1 MNALNPAFTLIEGRH
16 MLSSEDLHPDGVSVV
31 ELAKSGVKGVIAAL
45 LGTGDV
51 IIVRDPSVQLPQV
64 SGGKVWLQTSGTTGA
79 PKWVGHS
86 RDRLKARIRAG
97 GDRARWLLTF
107 HPGSFAGLQVI
118 LTAMAGGHVLI
129 APTYG
134 ASIADM
140 ADMAVAE
147 QATHISGTPTFW
159 RAFLMT
165 LGDRSLNLKSVT
177 LGGEAADQTLL
188 DALKARFP
196 QAHLRHIYAT
206 TEAGTVFSVQ
216 DGRAGFPRDWLSDDL
231 SVTEQDTLKFKG
243 LDTGDIV
250 ELTPDRVLF
259 KGRRD
264 AMVNVGGVKVYPE
277 TVETHLLQ
285 LSFIQD
291 VCVSARPN
299 PITGHVLVADIV
311 LKPDSGF
318 DETQIKAH
326 LQGLPRAQRP
336 VSLRYV
342 EALDIGATGK
352 KSRSV

>member
-1 MNALNPAFTLIEGRH
+1 
-16 MLSSEDLHPDGVSVV
+16 MLSVEGANAAPIVDVAKDGV
-31 ELAKSGVKGVIAAL
+31 GGVITAL
-45 LGTGDV
+45 IGTGD
-51 IIVRDPSVQLPQV
+51 IFIVRDPSVPLPHV
-64 SGGKVWLQTSGTTGA
+64 AEDKVWLQTSGTTGV

-86 RDRLKARIRAG
+86 RESLNARIKAG
-97 GDRARWLLTF
+97 GDTARWLLTF

-129 APTYG
+129 APDHG

-140 ADMAVAE
+140 ANLAVAE
-147 QATHISGTPTFW
+147 QATHMSGTPTFW
-159 RAFLMT
+159 RAFLMV
-165 LGDRSLNLKSVT
+165 LGERSLNLKSVT

-188 DALKARFP
+188 DALKVRFS

-206 TEAGTVFSVQ
+206 TEAGMVFSVQ
-216 DGRAGFPRDWLSDDL
+216 DGRAGFPRDWLNDDL
-231 SVTEQDTLKFKG
+231 SVTREDTLAVKG

-250 ELTPDRVLF
+250 EVTEDRVLF

-277 TVETHLLQ
+277 TVESHLLQ
-285 LSFIQD
+285 LPFLQD
-291 VCVSARPN
+291 VRVSARPN

-318 DETQIKAH
+318 DEAQIKAH
-326 LQGLPRAQRP
+326 LQALPRAQRP

-352 KSRSV
+352 KSRSL

>member
-1 MNALNPAFTLIEGRH
+1 MNTLNTDFTLIEGGQ
-16 MLSSEDLHPDGVSVV
+16 MLSVEGVNAVSLVDVAKDGVR
-31 ELAKSGVKGVIAAL
+31 GVIAAL

-51 IIVRDPSVQLPQV
+51 FIVRDASVPVPQV
-64 SGGKVWLQTSGTTGA
+64 AEDKVWLQTSGTTGV

-86 RDRLKARIRAG
+86 RDSLMARIKVG
-97 GDRARWLLTF
+97 GDKARWLLTF

-129 APTYG
+129 APDHG
-134 ASIADM
+134 ASIAGM
-140 ADMAVAE
+140 ADLAVAE
-147 QATHISGTPTFW
+147 RATYISGTPTFW

-165 LGDRSLNLKSVT
+165 LGDRSLTLKSVT

-196 QAHLRHIYAT
+196 QVTLRHIYAT

-216 DGRAGFPRDWLSDDL
+216 DGLAGFPRDWLNNDL
-231 SVTEQDTLKFKG
+231 SITGEDTLKVKG

-250 ELTPDRVLF
+250 EVTEDRVLF

-277 TVETHLLQ
+277 TVETYLLQ
-285 LSFIQD
+285 LPFIQD
-291 VCVSARPN
+291 VRVSPRPN
-299 PITGHVLVADIV
+299 PITGHVVVADIV
-311 LKPDSGF
+311 LKANSDF
-318 DETQIKAH
+318 DEAQIKAH
-326 LQGLPRAQRP
+326 LQSLPRAQRP

-352 KSRSV
+352 KSRSL